1 MIDKHDIALH
11 VIRTYGSNKFNISE
25 LEAAR
30 DILADVAEMM
40 GTEDV
45 EAKHD
50 ELLRHMGDT
59 MKFHGEKTTL
69 RALALINCAQR
80 LFPSLACGYFEI
92 PLPFDRDGLQMVG
105 EDVLTTLQAYA
116 AAQISNENNPLAN
129 KYGKNGIPDGIRAF
143 YMAETSKEN

>member
-1 MIDKHDIALH
+1 MDRNDIALH
-11 VIRTYGSNKFNISE
+11 VIRTYGSNKFKLSE

-30 DILADVAEMM
+30 DILADVVEMM
-40 GTEDV
+40 GSEDV

-50 ELLRHMGDT
+50 ELLRHMSDT
-59 MKFHGEKTTL
+59 LKFHGEKTML
-69 RALALINCAQR
+69 RALTLINCAQR
-80 LFPSLACGYFEI
+80 LFPSLVCGYFEI
-92 PLPFDRDGLQMVG
+92 PLPFEREEMQMVG

-143 YMAETSKEN
+143 YTAEKLAEN